1 MFHELAADPRAAFA
15 RVPAG
20 VAIVTTFQGQ
30 HPHGCTGMV
39 WAEAPEPPLLLTTLS
54 RSGTTSKL
62 ISARRVFGVSLLSSA
77 QAPLTWQF
85 VRQEHSPGE
94 RFAGCPLITGPAHG
108 IPLLADALASFEC
121 ELEAI
126 HPFGE
131 HDIVVGRVNWTK
143 VDMDQDARP
152 VIHYGGRLWQLS
164 TTE

>member
-1 MFHELAADPRAAFA
+1 MHELAASSRAAFA

-20 VAIVTTFQGQ
+20 VAIVTTLQGE

-54 RSGTTSKL
+54 RSGTTSQL
-62 ISARRVFGVSLLSSA
+62 ISARGAFGISLLSSA

-85 VRQEHSPGE
+85 ARQEHEPGE
-94 RFAGCPLITGPAHG
+94 RFADCPLITGPRHG
-108 IPLLADALASFEC
+108 IPLLAAALASFEC
-121 ELEAI
+121 ELEAV
-126 HPFGE
+126 HPFGA
-131 HDIVVGRVNWTK
+131 HDIVVGRVTWAK
-143 VDMDQDARP
+143 VDSDRGTRP